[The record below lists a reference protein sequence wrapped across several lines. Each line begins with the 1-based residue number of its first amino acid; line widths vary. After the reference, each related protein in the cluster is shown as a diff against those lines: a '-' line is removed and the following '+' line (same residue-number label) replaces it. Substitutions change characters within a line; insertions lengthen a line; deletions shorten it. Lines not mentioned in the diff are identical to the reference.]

1 MLNDIV
7 RGSTA
12 RRTRSRETRNPVEIR
27 LWIEAHG
34 GVPGFG
40 QNGALLVT
48 FDGGWAREED
58 WVRWFA
64 RFEEQD
70 LTFMYHPEEEG
81 RTCRLLRNLADEL
94 PRPGL
99 LVVEVAR

>member
-1 MLNDIV
+1 MLNDIA
-7 RGSTA
+7 RGSA
-12 RRTRSRETRNPVEIR
+12 RRSRSRRTRDPVEIR

-34 GVPGFG
+34 GVPAFG

-70 LTFMYHPEEEG
+70 LAFVYGPDEG
-81 RTCRLLRNLADEL
+81 SGSYRLLYGPADEL

>member
-1 MLNDIV
+1 MLNDVV
-7 RGSTA
+7 RGSA
-12 RRTRSRETRNPVEIR
+12 RRTRSRRTRDPVEIR

-34 GVPGFG
+34 GVPAFG

-64 RFEEQD
+64 HFEEQD
-70 LTFMYHPEEEG
+70 LTFVYDPEEEG
-81 RTCRLLRNLADEL
+81 RAYRLLCGPADEL

>member
-1 MLNDIV
+1 MLSDIV
-7 RGSTA
+7 PGS
-12 RRTRSRETRNPVEIR
+12 TRSRARRTRNPVEIR
-27 LWIEAHG
+27 LWIEARG
-34 GVPGFG
+34 GVPAFG
-40 QNGALLVT
+40 QNGVLLVT

-64 RFEEQD
+64 RFEEED
-70 LTFMYHPEEEG
+70 LAFVFHPEEES
-81 RTCRLLRNLADEL
+81 RIYQLLRGPADEL

>member
-1 MLNDIV
+1 MLNDVV
-7 RGSTA
+7 RETTRWSRTK
-12 RRTRSRETRNPVEIR
+12 RTRDPVEIR
-27 LWIEAHG
+27 LWIEARG
-34 GVPGFG
+34 GVPEFG
-40 QNGALLVT
+40 QNGALLVA

-70 LTFMYHPEEEG
+70 LTLVYNPEEES
-81 RTCRLLRNLADEL
+81 RIYQLLCGPADEL
-94 PRPGL
+94 PRPAL

>member
-1 MLNDIV
+1 MLNDVV
-7 RGSTA
+7 RGSA
-12 RRTRSRETRNPVEIR
+12 RRNRARETRDPVEIR

-34 GVPGFG
+34 GVPAFG

-70 LTFMYHPEEEG
+70 LAFVYDPEEESRG
-81 RTCRLLRNLADEL
+81 YRLLCGPADEL